1 MAITD
6 IKDVNT
12 WEDYEEY
19 VRNTDP
25 EAWKIHEK
33 AHKFAKAISFVMD
46 DLKELGQ
53 TIEIHDHTSTF
64 YDDESLK
71 YLRPRKNLRYNSAAK
86 SRKLRAR
93 LLRLQRV

>member
-6 IKDVNT
+6 IKDINT

-19 VRNTDP
+19 VKNTDP
-25 EAWKIHEK
+25 EIWKIHEK
-33 AHKFAKAISFVMD
+33 SHKFAEAMSFVID
-46 DLKELGQ
+46 DLQEFGQ

-64 YDDESLK
+64 YDDEFLK

-86 SRKLRAR
+86 SRKPRAR
-93 LLRLQRV
+93 SSRLHRV